1 MRPYNNVMNSF
12 LASLEKI
19 FPRNHKGSV
28 VGIDIGTSS
37 IKVVE
42 LEVVDERFVLKN
54 YGEISLGALAGV
66 ETGKSVALS
75 PEKLAGALK
84 EILREA
90 GIETKHASFA
100 MPFNA
105 SLLTVAELP
114 DVGRKDLENMIP
126 LEARRYIPVPMD
138 EVTIDWWVLPK
149 RKNEIKAGTGEQGK
163 GSLGKVEVIIAAIHN
178 KVINNYESIKKQVG
192 LSDEASHFE
201 IEIFSTLRAV
211 VGGDLVTT
219 LVVDIGAAG
228 TKLTLVDDGIVRG
241 SHVVPMG
248 GQDVTLA
255 LARALA
261 LPFSEAENIKCGA
274 GIAGEAQAVQVRTA
288 SETYFSRTLN
298 ETKHFIENYEHK
310 YDTKIKKII
319 LVGGGATLQGVDKKF
334 EETFP
339 NTSVFVGDPFSR
351 LETPA
356 FLGPTLKEL
365 SPHFSVAV
373 GVALK
378 ALED

>member
-1 MRPYNNVMNSF
+1 MKSF
-12 LASLEKI
+12 LASLGKV
-19 FPRNHKGSV
+19 FPKNHKGSV

-42 LEVVDERFVLKN
+42 LEVVDERSVLKN

-66 ETGKSVALS
+66 ETGKSVTLS
-75 PEKLAGALK
+75 HEKLADALK

-90 GIETKHASFA
+90 GIETRHASFA

-114 DVGRKDLENMIP
+114 DVSRKDLENMIP
-126 LEARRYIPVPMD
+126 LEARRYIPVPID

-149 RKNEIKAGTGEQGK
+149 RKNEVKATANEQGK
-163 GSLGKVEVIIAAIHN
+163 NSIGKVEVIIAAIHN
-178 KVINNYESIKKQVG
+178 EVINNYESIKKQVG

-211 VGGDLVTT
+211 VGGDLATT
-219 LVVDIGAAG
+219 LVVDIGAVG
-228 TKLTLVDDGIVRG
+228 TKLALVDDGIVRG
-241 SHVVPMG
+241 SHVIPVG
-248 GQDVTLA
+248 GQDVTIA
-255 LARALA
+255 LAQALS
-261 LPFSEAENIKCGA
+261 LPFAEAENIKCGA
-274 GIAGEAQAVQVRTA
+274 GITGGAQAIQVRTA
-288 SETYFSRTLN
+288 AETYFSRTLS

-310 YDTKIKKII
+310 YDTRIKKII
-319 LVGGGATLQGVDKKF
+319 LVGGGAALRGVDKKF

-339 NTSVFVGDPFSR
+339 GISVFVGDPFSR